1 MLRQAAL
8 VCIKSR
14 AARVFARDRTPA
26 TLCLT
31 ALFIVSHDLCYFEIR
46 LKLTP
51 KSSAPKTK
59 RFFVLSL
66 QAYVSAVNSG
76 SENIEKILLSP
87 ESKLQLVPLGP
98 KLIKQTV
105 NKHKT
110 VDTEVGWAQKKKID
124 FLGTQADLFLIGRW
138 VEMHPAVGWNAGN
151 WEEENDRAWRHF
163 RRRRSRRW

>member
-1 MLRQAAL
+1 MNVTRGSL

-14 AARVFARDRTPA
+14 AVRVFARDRTPA

-31 ALFIVSHDLCYFEIR
+31 DLFIVSHDLCYFENR
-46 LKLTP
+46 LYTTRVL
-51 KSSAPKTK
+51 APKTK
-59 RFFVLSL
+59 LFCVLSL

-87 ESKLQLVPLGP
+87 ESKLQLVPVGP

-110 VDTEVGWAQKKKID
+110 VDTEVDWEKID
-124 FLGTQADLFLIGRW
+124 FLGTRIQTDLFLIGR
-138 VEMHPAVGWNAGN
+138 
-151 WEEENDRAWRHF
+151 
-163 RRRRSRRW
+163 